1 MVGKHSS
8 FECTRV
14 LGRTEGAAVASSNA
28 SNRGIWS
35 AIIVLAALVVG
46 GAAGVLFHVC
56 GGQAPA
62 ALQVGGGAFLG
73 VAALGIALYNFI
85 TG

>member
-1 MVGKHSS
+1 
-8 FECTRV
+8 
-14 LGRTEGAAVASSNA
+14 VASSNA
-28 SNRGIWS
+28 GNRGIWG
-35 AIIVLAALVVG
+35 AIIMLAALVVG
-46 GAAGVLFHVC
+46 GAAGALFYAC

-73 VAALGIALYNFI
+73 MAALGIALYNFV

>member
-1 MVGKHSS
+1 M
-8 FECTRV
+8 
-14 LGRTEGAAVASSNA
+14 
-28 SNRGIWS
+28 
-35 AIIVLAALVVG
+35 LAALVVG
-46 GAAGVLFHVC
+46 GAAGALFYAC

-73 VAALGIALYNFI
+73 MAALGIALYNFV